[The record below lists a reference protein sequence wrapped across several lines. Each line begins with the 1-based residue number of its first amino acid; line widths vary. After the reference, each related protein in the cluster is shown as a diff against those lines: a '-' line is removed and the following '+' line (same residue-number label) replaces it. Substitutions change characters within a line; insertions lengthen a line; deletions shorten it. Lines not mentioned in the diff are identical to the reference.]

1 MMTNTRT
8 LNVTTPSDCE
18 IVVTRDFDA
27 PRSLV
32 WKAMSEPELLKR
44 WCYGP
49 PGWSMVTVDD
59 DLRVGGKYRWV
70 WSHEDGKEMAL
81 TGVYREVQPPERVV
95 RTEVFEFGCVPMP
108 GEQVSTMVLIEQAG
122 RTMLTLTIVY
132 ASKEARDAALATGM
146 DSGMAAG
153 YARVDELLESLV
165 KEEK

>member
-1 MMTNTRT
+1 
-8 LNVTTPSDCE
+8 
-18 IVVTRDFDA
+18 
-27 PRSLV
+27 
-32 WKAMSEPELLKR
+32 
-44 WCYGP
+44 
-49 PGWSMVTVDD
+49 
-59 DLRVGGKYRWV
+59 
-70 WSHEDGKEMAL
+70 MAL
-81 TGVYREVQPPERVV
+81 TGVYREVKPPERVV

-108 GEQVSTMVLIEQAG
+108 GEQVSTMVLTEQAG